1 MDLQLVAAM
10 FSFALVTSVTPGPNN
25 LMLLAS
31 GANFGFKRTIPHM
44 LGIGCGMIL
53 LLFVTL
59 TGLGE
64 VFARLPMAQTTL
76 KVVGVLYL
84 LWLAWRIA
92 SAPVTEIT
100 TNQTDTEK
108 PVSTTAQPMRWWQAV
123 AFQFVNPKAWMMAL
137 GAVSSFTLAGEQ
149 YWLSGLVLM
158 IVFFFVNVPSVS
170 LWAGFGVVIQQF
182 LSSTRRK
189 RQFNIIMGL
198 LTAATVWMIVGI

>member
-1 MDLQLVAAM
+1 MELQLILAM

-59 TGLGE
+59 LGLGE
-64 VFARLPMAQTTL
+64 VFVRLPVAQLSL

-84 LWLAWRIA
+84 LWLAWKIA
-92 SAPVTEIT
+92 SAPVVEASNSTQPEA
-100 TNQTDTEK
+100 
-108 PVSTTAQPMRWWQAV
+108 VSTAQPMRWWQAA

-137 GAVSSFTLAGEQ
+137 GAVSSFTLSGEQ
-149 YWLSGLVLM
+149 YWLSGLALM
-158 IVFFFVNVPSVS
+158 SVFFLVNLPSIS

-198 LTAATVWMIVGI
+198 LTAATVWMIVGV

>member
-1 MDLQLVAAM
+1 MDLQLVSAM
-10 FSFALVTSVTPGPNN
+10 FGFAFVTSATPGPNN

-53 LLFVTL
+53 LLLVTL

-64 VFARLPMAQTTL
+64 IFIRFPVAQTAL

-84 LWLAWRIA
+84 LWLAWKIA
-92 SAPVTEIT
+92 SAPVVETNT
-100 TNQTDTEK
+100 TQAESIPTNN
-108 PVSTTAQPMRWWQAV
+108 TAQPMRWWQAA

-137 GAVSSFTLAGEQ
+137 GAVSSFTLTGEQ

-158 IVFFFVNVPSVS
+158 LVFFCVNIPSIS
-170 LWAGFGVVIQQF
+170 MWAGFGVVIQQF
-182 LSSTRRK
+182 LSSARRK

>member
-1 MDLQLVAAM
+1 MELQLILAM

-44 LGIGCGMIL
+44 LGIACGMIL

-59 TGLGE
+59 LGLGE
-64 VFARLPMAQTTL
+64 IFARLPVAQLTL

-84 LWLAWRIA
+84 LWLAWKIA
-92 SAPVTEIT
+92 SAPVIETS
-100 TNQTDTEK
+100 D
-108 PVSTTAQPMRWWQAV
+108 STQPERVNKAQPLRWWQAA

-137 GAVSSFTLAGEQ
+137 GAVSSFTLSGEQ
-149 YWLSGLVLM
+149 YWLSGLALM
-158 IVFFFVNVPSVS
+158 SVFLLVNLPSIS

-182 LSSTRRK
+182 LSSAQRK
-189 RQFNIIMGL
+189 RQFNIMMGL
-198 LTAATVWMIVGI
+198 LTAATVWMIVGV

>member
-1 MDLQLVAAM
+1 MELQLILAM

-59 TGLGE
+59 LGLGE
-64 VFARLPMAQTTL
+64 IFARLPVAQLTL

-84 LWLAWRIA
+84 LWLAWKIA
-92 SAPVTEIT
+92 SAPVAETRD
-100 TNQTDTEK
+100 QAQSAA
-108 PVSTTAQPMRWWQAV
+108 VSTAQPMRWWQAA

-137 GAVSSFTLAGEQ
+137 GAVSSFTLSGEQ
-149 YWLSGLVLM
+149 YWLSGLALM
-158 IVFFFVNVPSVS
+158 CVFFLVNLPAIS

-198 LTAATVWMIVGI
+198 LTAATVWMIVGV

>member
-1 MDLQLVAAM
+1 MDIQLVTAM
-10 FSFALVTSVTPGPNN
+10 FSFAFVTSATPGPNN

-53 LLFVTL
+53 LLLVTL
-59 TGLGE
+59 AGLAE
-64 VFARLPMAQTTL
+64 LFTRFPIAQQAL

-84 LWLAWRIA
+84 LWLAWKIA
-92 SAPVTEIT
+92 SAPVTET
-100 TNQTDTEK
+100 MTSKGEQAVTE
-108 PVSTTAQPMRWWQAV
+108 AQPMRWWQAA

-158 IVFFFVNVPSVS
+158 IIFFCVNVPSVS
-170 LWAGFGVVIQQF
+170 IWAGFGVIIQQF
-182 LSSTRRK
+182 LSSARRK
-189 RQFNIIMGL
+189 RQFNLLMGL

>member
-10 FSFALVTSVTPGPNN
+10 FSFAFVTSATPGPNN

-53 LLFVTL
+53 LLLVTL
-59 TGLGE
+59 MGLGE
-64 VFARLPMAQTTL
+64 IFARLPAAQTAL
-76 KVVGVLYL
+76 KVVGVAYL
-84 LWLAWRIA
+84 LWLAWKIA
-92 SAPVTEIT
+92 SAPVADTS
-100 TNQTDTEK
+100 TDNASTIQ
-108 PVSTTAQPMRWWQAV
+108 PTTTAQPMRWWQAA

-158 IVFFFVNVPSVS
+158 VVFFFVNVPSVS
-170 LWAGFGVVIQQF
+170 MWAGFGVVIQQF
-182 LSSTRRK
+182 LSSARRK

-198 LTAATVWMIVGI
+198 LTAATVWMIVGV

>member
-1 MDLQLVAAM
+1 MELQLILAM

-59 TGLGE
+59 LGLGE
-64 VFARLPMAQTTL
+64 IFARLPAAQLTL

-84 LWLAWRIA
+84 LWLAWKIA
-92 SAPVTEIT
+92 SAPVVEAG
-100 TNQTDTEK
+100 DSVHEA
-108 PVSTTAQPMRWWQAV
+108 VSKAQPMRWWQAA

-137 GAVSSFTLAGEQ
+137 GAVSSFTLSGEQ
-149 YWLSGLVLM
+149 YWLSGLALM
-158 IVFFFVNVPSVS
+158 GVFFLVNLPSIS

-198 LTAATVWMIVGI
+198 LTAATVWMIVGV

>member
-1 MDLQLVAAM
+1 MELQLIFAM
-10 FSFALVTSVTPGPNN
+10 FSFAFVTSVTPGPNN

-59 TGLGE
+59 LGLGE
-64 VFARLPMAQTTL
+64 IFTRLPTAQLAL

-84 LWLAWRIA
+84 LWLAWKIA
-92 SAPVTEIT
+92 SAPVTET
-100 TNQTDTEK
+100 SH
-108 PVSTTAQPMRWWQAV
+108 STKVEGVNTGQPMRWWQAA

-137 GAVSSFTLAGEQ
+137 GAVSSFTLTGEQ
-149 YWLSGLVLM
+149 YWLSGLALM
-158 IVFFFVNVPSVS
+158 TVFFLVNVPSVS

-182 LSSTRRK
+182 LSNARRK
-189 RQFNIIMGL
+189 RQFNIMMGL
-198 LTAATVWMIVGI
+198 LTAATVWMIVGV

>member
-1 MDLQLVAAM
+1 MELQLILAM

-44 LGIGCGMIL
+44 LGIACGMIL
-53 LLFVTL
+53 LLFVIL
-59 TGLGE
+59 LGLGE
-64 VFARLPMAQTTL
+64 IFVRLPVAQLSL

-84 LWLAWRIA
+84 LWLAWKIA
-92 SAPVTEIT
+92 SAPVAE
-100 TNQTDTEK
+100 TDDSTQPEA
-108 PVSTTAQPMRWWQAV
+108 VSTAQPMRWWQAA

-137 GAVSSFTLAGEQ
+137 GAVSSFTLSGEQ
-149 YWLSGLVLM
+149 YWLSGLALM
-158 IVFFFVNVPSVS
+158 SVFFLVNLPSIS

-182 LSSTRRK
+182 LSSKRRK

-198 LTAATVWMIVGI
+198 LTAATVWMIVGV